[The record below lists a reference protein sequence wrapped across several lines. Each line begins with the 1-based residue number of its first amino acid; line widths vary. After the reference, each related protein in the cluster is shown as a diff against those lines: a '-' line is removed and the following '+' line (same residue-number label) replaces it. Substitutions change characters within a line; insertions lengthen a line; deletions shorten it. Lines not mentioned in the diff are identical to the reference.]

1 MLCEKVQQKGTRN
14 IWCVFVC
21 LLQTKIQL
29 LIRVFS
35 SSDFSFFIRLH
46 TQTSLFMYYRHH
58 TIFVFVG
65 WLACYVR
72 CNLQQSI
79 WNVKIFCIFFFC
91 NERMKNFEG
100 EKMKSCML
108 WMVSMKTIRSKSK
121 QKPTYMTFFR
131 SCGQFFNFR
140 WKNGLGL
147 NIIYWSLTDFFY
159 QNITKL
165 K

>member
-1 MLCEKVQQKGTRN
+1 MCFAKRYNKKELGIYGVYL
-14 IWCVFVC
+14 FVYC
-21 LLQTKIQL
+21 KRKSNCWSGFFLLPIFL
-29 LIRVFS
+29 
-35 SSDFSFFIRLH
+35 FFIRLH

-159 QNITKL
+159 QNIDF
-165 K
+165 